1 MAVVLV
7 GNSLLIQAAL
17 VVCFINTGIQTA
29 FQLDEF
35 GDVVFKDPA
44 IAGSEDYHATEGNY
58 GFCCVSFRYY
68 NLLNSFSF
76 LYPKAFLLVLY
87 FSWLAFP
94 PWGAWFK
101 VPSLPFQVFF
111 VVDGRKKVII
121 YAGHNGAA
129 PGINSEQFWF
139 LKFKSPL
146 VGGLS

>member
-44 IAGSEDYHATEGNY
+44 IAGSEDYHATEGNC

-76 LYPKAFLLVLY
+76 CIQRHFYWY
-87 FSWLAFP
+87 FIFWLAFP

-101 VPSLPFQVFF
+101 VPSLLFQVFF
-111 VVDGRKKVII
+111 VVDGRKK
-121 YAGHNGAA
+121 
-129 PGINSEQFWF
+129 
-139 LKFKSPL
+139 
-146 VGGLS
+146 